1 MIMFLLS
8 EARKHL
14 ADIVSDSNKKLR
26 LFFIKD
32 EENSLRSWVMG
43 EKFVE
48 LLFDSFT
55 CQVEWEKE
63 SKLGFW
69 TAYVPELDLW
79 GKGDTWEE
87 AAEDLVSAA
96 LDYMEVFLNNIPFYL
111 NAGRKKHLPYIF
123 RLLMLQG
130 NRDKMREFLG
140 LA

>member
-1 MIMFLLS
+1 MIMFLLN

-14 ADIVSDSNKKLR
+14 SDIVNESNNKLR

-32 EENSLRSWVMG
+32 EENSTRSWVMG
-43 EKFVE
+43 DKFME
-48 LLFDSFT
+48 LLFDGFS

-63 SKLGFW
+63 NKLGFW

-96 LDYMEVFLNNIPFYL
+96 LDYMDVFLNNIPFYL
-111 NAGRKKHLPYIF
+111 KAGRKKHLPYVF
-123 RLLMLQG
+123 RLLQIQG
-130 NRDKMREFLG
+130 NQDKMKEFLG
-140 LA
+140 LV